1 MNMREKEELK
11 EKQDNEKEIG
21 NAIGF
26 IKVLGKIA
34 YVILYVI
41 LILILVA
48 VILQRVSNNQIGLG
62 GLKMY
67 NIVTGSMVPVYNV
80 GDVIIAKGV
89 DANSL
94 KVGDD
99 VVYKGEEGSF
109 KDRVVTHRII
119 NIQET
124 GNGKVITTQGVANNA
139 ADPSISQEQIL
150 GKVVYKLKILSLL
163 SHFVNNNLFTMY
175 FVIFLPIVLIIVI
188 NIVRIKRSNK
198 DEEDEDDDT
207 DNDEQD
213 ENDEE
218 QDEKDDD
225 NKR

>member
-109 KDRVVTHRII
+109 KDKIVTHRII
-119 NIQET
+119 SIGEKDGQ
-124 GNGKVITTQGVANNA
+124 KIFTTQGVANNA
-139 ADPSISQEQIL
+139 PDPSITQEQIL

-163 SHFVNNNLFTMY
+163 SHLVNNNLFTMY
-175 FVIFLPIVLIIVI
+175 FVIFVPIVLIIVI
-188 NIVRIKRSNK
+188 NIVRIIKSR
-198 DEEDEDDDT
+198 EEDEEEEEEDGED
-207 DNDEQD
+207 DNDGD
-213 ENDEE
+213 KGD
-218 QDEKDDD
+218 
-225 NKR
+225 RA